1 MMHDHKVRQAYF
13 GKVPCRGDF
22 IRSAQLPELTQTL
35 DAWLTGAMQQL
46 AADPHWK
53 TVYDQ
58 MPAIDFLIAGSH
70 SEHVLPGIMLGAGD
84 ASGRRFPFVR
94 VGVFNRNESPHALA
108 SLALACPQVW
118 RQLRDST
125 AALLTAPDADAA
137 DVALHSLEQELPTPG
152 FDALQQQAH
161 SQWQSF
167 LGQTTL
173 ADLQA
178 RLPGQDVRQAMMATG
193 ILLQPLLTADIATLQ
208 KGMRFPL
215 PADGSNGPWQPLLAA
230 VWLSLV
236 DVFLARQ
243 AYEAT
248 LFVLRSPG
256 AAELLLV
263 FSSGD
268 AHALASVMD
277 ARSRA
282 EFFVDLA
289 QSAWVEEQVNSD
301 YGFRK
306 LSNYLLQPQLSVQQ
320 ALRSFRD
327 IFVG

>member
-1 MMHDHKVRQAYF
+1 MMHDHGVRQAYF

-22 IRSAQLPELTQTL
+22 IRSAQLPELTHTL

-46 AADPHWK
+46 ATDPHWK

-58 MPAIDFLIAGSH
+58 MPNIDFLIAGSN
-70 SEHVLPGIMLGAGD
+70 SDHVLPGIMLGAGD

-94 VGVFNRNESPHALA
+94 VGVFNRTEHMQHAHALA
-108 SLALACPQVW
+108 SLVPTCTPVW

-125 AALLTAPDADAA
+125 AALLTAADADTA
-137 DVALHSLEQELPTPG
+137 DTALHDLEQELPTPG
-152 FDALQQQAH
+152 FDVLQQQAH
-161 SQWQSF
+161 DQWQTF
-167 LGQTTL
+167 LAQTTL
-173 ADLQA
+173 ADWQSK
-178 RLPGQDVRQAMMATG
+178 LPGHDVRQAMMATG

-215 PADGSNGPWQPLLAA
+215 PVESQWQPMLAA
-230 VWLSLV
+230 IWLSLV
-236 DVFLARQ
+236 DVFLGRQ

-268 AHALASVMD
+268 AQALASVMD
-277 ARSRA
+277 ARSRS

-289 QSAWVEEQVNSD
+289 RSEWVEEQISSD

-320 ALRSFRD
+320 ALRSFRE

>member
-1 MMHDHKVRQAYF
+1 MMHDNKVRQAYF

-22 IRSAQLPELTQTL
+22 IRSTQLPELTQTL

-58 MPAIDFLIAGSH
+58 MPAIDFLIAGSN
-70 SEHVLPGIMLGAGD
+70 SDHVLPGIVLGASD

-94 VGVFNRNESPHALA
+94 VGVFNRKEHEHELA
-108 SLALACPQVW
+108 SLVPACSNFW
-118 RQLRDST
+118 RQLRSST
-125 AALLTAPDADAA
+125 TSFLTAQDADTADAA
-137 DVALHSLEQELPTPG
+137 LHGLEQELPTPC
-152 FDALQQQAH
+152 FDVLQQQAH
-161 SQWQSF
+161 SQWQAF
-167 LGQTTL
+167 LNQTTL

-178 RLPGQDVRQAMMATG
+178 KLPGPDMRQAMMATG

-215 PADGSNGPWQPLLAA
+215 PLEEPWLPMLAA
-230 VWLSLV
+230 VWLSLA
-236 DVFLARQ
+236 DVFLERQ

-248 LFVLRSPG
+248 LFVLRSAG

-277 ARSRA
+277 ARSRS

-289 QSAWVEEQVNSD
+289 HSEWVEEQISSD

-320 ALRSFRD
+320 ALRSFRE

>member
-1 MMHDHKVRQAYF
+1 MHDYRVRQAYF
-13 GKVPCRGDF
+13 GKIPCRGDF

-58 MPAIDFLIAGSH
+58 MPSIDFLIAGSN
-70 SEHVLPGIMLGAGD
+70 SDHVLPGIMLGTSD

-94 VGVFNRNESPHALA
+94 VGVFNRSEHTHELV
-108 SLALACPQVW
+108 SLVPACANFW
-118 RQLRDST
+118 RQLRDET
-125 AALLTAPDADAA
+125 DALLTRQDAET
-137 DVALHSLEQELPTPG
+137 ALHGLEQDLLTPS
-152 FDALQQQAH
+152 FDVLQQQAQ
-161 SQWQSF
+161 SQWQTF

-178 RLPGQDVRQAMMATG
+178 RLPGGDVRQVIMAAG
-193 ILLQPLLTADIATLQ
+193 ILLQPLLTADIAILH
-208 KGMRFPL
+208 KGICFPL
-215 PADGSNGPWQPLLAA
+215 PEEGRWLPMFAA

-236 DVFLARQ
+236 DVFLRRQ

-256 AAELLLV
+256 TAELLLV

-268 AHALASVMD
+268 AHALSSVMD
-277 ARSRA
+277 VRSRA

-289 QSAWVEEQVNSD
+289 RSEWVEEQIGGD

-320 ALRSFRD
+320 ALRSFRE

>member
-1 MMHDHKVRQAYF
+1 MMHDYKVRQAYF
-13 GKVPCRGDF
+13 GKLPCRGDF
-22 IRSAQLPELTQTL
+22 IRSTQLPELTQTL

-58 MPAIDFLIAGSH
+58 MPAIDFLIAGSN
-70 SEHVLPGIMLGAGD
+70 SDHVLPGIMLGASD

-94 VGVFNRNESPHALA
+94 VGVFNRTEHVHELA
-108 SLALACPQVW
+108 SLVPACSNFW
-118 RQLRDST
+118 RQLRSST
-125 AALLTAPDADAA
+125 TSFLTAQDADTADAA
-137 DVALHSLEQELPTPG
+137 LHGLEQELPTPS
-152 FDALQQQAH
+152 FDVLQQQAH
-161 SQWQSF
+161 SQWQVF
-167 LGQTTL
+167 LNQTTL
-173 ADLQA
+173 ADLQSK
-178 RLPGQDVRQAMMATG
+178 LSGHDVRQAMMATG
-193 ILLQPLLTADIATLQ
+193 ILLQPLLTADVATLQ

-215 PADGSNGPWQPLLAA
+215 PLEEPWLPMFAA

-236 DVFLARQ
+236 DVFLERQ

-248 LFVLRSPG
+248 LFVLRSAG

-277 ARSRA
+277 ARSRSG
-282 EFFVDLA
+282 FFVDLA
-289 QSAWVEEQVNSD
+289 HSEWVEEQINSD

-320 ALRSFRD
+320 ALRSFRE